1 MGFLSVGTSLL
12 EGMAPTLI
20 GAAAGGLTSTLTGN
34 GLSGLSQGAMG
45 GSNASLSGMLSAN
58 DAFNTGLMGQ
68 EMGAQDQLDLQATLF
83 DEAMDQQSENMR
95 EINSL
100 RDAQMAQRKADD
112 GITKK
117 FIESIGG

>member
-1 MGFLSVGTSLL
+1 MSFLLP
-12 EGMAPTLI
+12 MAE
-20 GAAAGGLTSTLTGN
+20 AAAPSILGGLAGGLASSLTGN
-34 GLSGLSQGAMG
+34 GLSGMGEGAMS
-45 GSNASLSGMLSAN
+45 GSNASLSTMLSAN
-58 DAFNTGLMGQ
+58 DSFNTGLMGQ
-68 EMGAQDQLDLQATLF
+68 EMAAQDQLDLQATLF

-117 FIESIGG
+117 FIESIGE

>member
-1 MGFLSVGTSLL
+1 MGFLLPML
-12 EGMAPTLI
+12 E
-20 GAAAGGLTSTLTGN
+20 AAAPSIVGSLAGGATSSFFGG
-34 GLSGLSQGAMG
+34 GLSGLSQGAMN
-45 GSNASLSGMLSAN
+45 GSNAGLSGILSAN
-58 DAFNTGLMGQ
+58 SAFNTGLMGQ

-117 FIESIGG
+117 FIQSIGE

>member
-1 MGFLSVGTSLL
+1 MSFLAPMLEAAAPSILGSLA
-12 EGMAPTLI
+12 G
-20 GAAAGGLTSTLTGN
+20 GAASSLMGG
-34 GLSGLSQGAMG
+34 GLSGFSEGAMS
-45 GSNASLSGMLSAN
+45 GSNASLTGLLSAN
-58 DAFNTGLMGQ
+58 SAFNTGLMGQ
-68 EMGAQDQLDLQATLF
+68 EMGAQDQLDLQATMF

-117 FIESIGG
+117 FIQSISE

>member
-1 MGFLSVGTSLL
+1 MSFLLPMAEAAAPSIIGSV
-12 EGMAPTLI
+12 
-20 GAAAGGLTSTLTGN
+20 AGGLTSSLLGG
-34 GLSGLSQGAMG
+34 GLSGMTSGAMS

-58 DAFNTGLMGQ
+58 SAFQTGLMGQ
-68 EMGAQDQLDLQATLF
+68 EMGAQDQLDLQATVF

-117 FIESIGG
+117 FIQSIGE

>member
-1 MGFLSVGTSLL
+1 MSFLLPIL
-12 EGMAPTLI
+12 EGAAPSI
-20 GAAAGGLTSTLTGN
+20 VGSIAGGATSTLLGD
-34 GLSGLSQGAMG
+34 GLSGMGYGAMS
-45 GSNASLSGMLSAN
+45 GSNASLQGMLSAN
-58 DAFNTGLMGQ
+58 SAFNTGLMGQ
-68 EMGAQDQLDLQATLF
+68 EMAAQDQLDLQATMF

-117 FIESIGG
+117 FIQSISE

>member
-1 MGFLSVGTSLL
+1 MSVGLSLL
-12 EGMAPTLI
+12 ENMAPTI
-20 GAAAGGLTSTLTGN
+20 GGALLGGAISSATGN
-34 GLSGLSQGAMG
+34 GLSGVSAGAMG
-45 GSNASLSGMLSAN
+45 GSNASLSSMIAGN

-68 EMGAQDQLDLQATLF
+68 EMGAQDQLHLQATAF

-117 FIESIGG
+117 FIESIGQ

>member
-1 MGFLSVGTSLL
+1 MSFLLP
-12 EGMAPTLI
+12 MAESALPTI
-20 GAAAGGLTSTLTGN
+20 GGALAGGAVSSMFGN
-34 GLSGLSQGAMG
+34 GLGGMSEGAMG

>member
-1 MGFLSVGTSLL
+1 MSVSMFAPIL
-12 EGMAPTLI
+12 EGALPAI
-20 GAAAGGLTSTLTGN
+20 GGAVAGGAMSMLTGN
-34 GLSGLSQGAMG
+34 GLNGAGEGAMA
-45 GSNASLSGMLSAN
+45 GSNSSLATMLAGN
-58 DAFNTGLMGQ
+58 NAFQTGLMGQ
-68 EMGAQDQLDLQATLF
+68 EMGAQDQLDLQATAF

-117 FIESIGG
+117 FIESIGS

>member
-1 MGFLSVGTSLL
+1 MSVSMFMPFL
-12 EGMAPTLI
+12 E
-20 GAAAGGLTSTLTGN
+20 AAGPSIGGALAGGAISMLSGN
-34 GLSGLSQGAMG
+34 GLNGAGQGAMT
-45 GSNASLSGMLSAN
+45 GSNTSLAAMLAGNST
-58 DAFNTGLMGQ
+58 FQTGLMGQ
-68 EMGAQDQLDLQATLF
+68 EMGAQDQLDMQATAF

-117 FIESIGG
+117 FIESIGE

>member
-1 MGFLSVGTSLL
+1 MSFLLPALEAAAPSIVGSV
-12 EGMAPTLI
+12 
-20 GAAAGGLTSTLTGN
+20 AGGLASSALGGGFGAGMSN
-34 GLSGLSQGAMG
+34 GAMA
-45 GSNASLSGMLSAN
+45 GSNAGLSGMLSAN
-58 DAFNTGLMGQ
+58 SAFQTGLMGQ

-117 FIESIGG
+117 FIQSIGE

>member
-1 MGFLSVGTSLL
+1 MSFLLP
-12 EGMAPTLI
+12 MAEAALPSI
-20 GAAAGGLTSTLTGN
+20 GGALAGGLASSLMGN
-34 GLSGLSQGAMG
+34 GLSGAGEGAMS

-58 DAFNTGLMGQ
+58 SAFNTGLMGQ

-117 FIESIGG
+117 FIESIGE

>member
-1 MGFLSVGTSLL
+1 MSFLLPIAEAALPS
-12 EGMAPTLI
+12 I
-20 GAAAGGLTSTLTGN
+20 GGALAGGAISMLGGN
-34 GLSGLSQGAMG
+34 GLNGAGEGAMA
-45 GSNASLSGMLSAN
+45 GSNASLSAMLAGN
-58 DAFNTGLMGQ
+58 NAFQTGLMGQ
-68 EMGAQDQLDLQATLF
+68 EMGAQDQLDLQATAF

-112 GITKK
+112 TITKK

>member
-1 MGFLSVGTSLL
+1 MSFLAPMLEAAAPSIAGSLVGGATSSLL
-12 EGMAPTLI
+12 
-20 GAAAGGLTSTLTGN
+20 GG
-34 GLSGLSQGAMG
+34 GLSGLSEGAMS

-58 DAFNTGLMGQ
+58 SAFNTGLMGQ
-68 EMGAQDQLDLQATLF
+68 EMGAQDQLDLQATMF

-117 FIESIGG
+117 FIQSISE

>member
-1 MGFLSVGTSLL
+1 MSFLLPML
-12 EGMAPTLI
+12 E
-20 GAAAGGLTSTLTGN
+20 AAAPSIVGSLAGGAVSSMTGG
-34 GLSGLSQGAMG
+34 GLSGLSEGAMS

-68 EMGAQDQLDLQATLF
+68 EMGAQDQLDLQATMF

-117 FIESIGG
+117 FIESIGQ

>member
-1 MGFLSVGTSLL
+1 MGFLIP
-12 EGMAPTLI
+12 MAE
-20 GAAAGGLTSTLTGN
+20 AALPSIAGGLAGGAISMLSGN
-34 GLSGLSQGAMG
+34 GLNGAGEGAMT
-45 GSNASLSGMLSAN
+45 GSNASLAGMLAGNST
-58 DAFNTGLMGQ
+58 FQTGLMGQ
-68 EMGAQDQLDLQATLF
+68 EMGAQDQLDMQATAF

-117 FIESIGG
+117 FIESIGE

>member
-1 MGFLSVGTSLL
+1 MSVSMFAPFLEAALPS
-12 EGMAPTLI
+12 I
-20 GAAAGGLTSTLTGN
+20 GGAVAGGAISMLGGN
-34 GLSGLSQGAMG
+34 GLNGAGEGAMA
-45 GSNASLSGMLSAN
+45 GSNSSLSAMLAGN
-58 DAFNTGLMGQ
+58 NAFQTGLMGQ
-68 EMGAQDQLDLQATLF
+68 EMGAQDQLDLQATAF

-117 FIESIGG
+117 FIESIGQ

>member
-1 MGFLSVGTSLL
+1 MSFLLPIL
-12 EGMAPTLI
+12 EGAAPSIAGSL
-20 GAAAGGLTSTLTGN
+20 AGGAMSTLMGG
-34 GLSGLSQGAMG
+34 GLSGFSQGAMN
-45 GSNASLSGMLSAN
+45 GSNASLTGMLSAN
-58 DAFNTGLMGQ
+58 DTFNTSLMGQ
-68 EMGAQDQLDLQATLF
+68 EMASQDQLDLQATMF

-117 FIESIGG
+117 FIQSISE

>member
-1 MGFLSVGTSLL
+1 MAGLAPMALEMGLPILGSLAGSAISAATGDGLNGAGVGSML
-12 EGMAPTLI
+12 
-20 GAAAGGLTSTLTGN
+20 
-34 GLSGLSQGAMG
+34 
-45 GSNASLSGMLSAN
+45 GSNSSLATMLSAN
-58 DAFNTGLMGQ
+58 NTFQTGLMGQ
-68 EMGAQDQLDLQATLF
+68 EMGAQDQLDLQATVF

-117 FIESIGG
+117 FIQSIGE